1 MQETVTDAELVTEVL
16 TGETSQFEV
25 LMRRYNERLYR
36 VARSIVG
43 EADAED
49 VLQTAWLQAYANLGQ
64 YAGTASFVTWAT
76 RIAANEGYRRLRRRA
91 KFSPMLHSE
100 PASGVWLAQHGG
112 ADPEHLASNKELRKT
127 LEAAIDA
134 LPEHYRSVFV
144 LRCIEQMQV
153 SETAQVLGLTEEVV
167 KTRLHR
173 ARIAL
178 RRFLTDSL
186 GELPPDLY
194 RFHAFRC
201 DRVVAAVWNAL
212 EEYPAS
218 LRL

>member
-1 MQETVTDAELVTEVL
+1 MTDAELVTEVL
-16 TGETSQFEV
+16 TGDTSQFEV
-25 LMRRYNERLYR
+25 LMRKYNERLYR
-36 VARSIVG
+36 VARSIAG
-43 EADAED
+43 EAEAED

-64 YAGTASFVTWAT
+64 YAGTVSFVIWAS
-76 RIAANEGYRRLRRRA
+76 RIAANEANRRLRRRA
-91 KFSPMLHSE
+91 KFSPMLESE
-100 PASGVWLAQHGG
+100 PVIGVWPTLHRGP
-112 ADPEHLASNKELRKT
+112 DPEHLASNKELCKI

-134 LPEHYRSVFV
+134 LPGNYRPVFV

-194 RFHAFRC
+194 CFRAFRC
-201 DRVVAAVWNAL
+201 DQVVAAVGKTL
-212 EEYPAS
+212 EEYPAN